1 MKFIYNLGLLY
12 SVEIYILNIDYSK
25 LAKTVS
31 FLIMIKKHLALFQI
45 A

>member
-1 MKFIYNLGLLY
+1 MKFIYNLELLH

-25 LAKTVS
+25 LAKKVS
-31 FLIMIKKHLALFQI
+31 FLIMILKYLALFQI